1 MSDHTSAPR
10 ISVLTYADSGFV
22 VSLYRP
28 TESLSRTARREIKHA
43 PAPVFLSPL
52 SLLEIRNALNM
63 AIARG
68 EIGEAERDAVM
79 ADIERQIAAGFF
91 RMTQVSQA
99 AIYAKAGELS
109 DRHTQSILTRS
120 LDLMHVAAAL
130 LCKARLF
137 LSTDTRQRKVAQAEG
152 LVMKP

>member
-1 MSDHTSAPR
+1 
-10 ISVLTYADSGFV
+10 LTYADSGFV

-28 TESLSRTARREIKHA
+28 TESLSRVARREIKRA
-43 PAPVFLSPL
+43 PAPVILSAL

-79 ADIERQIAAGFF
+79 ADIEEQIAAGFF
-91 RMTQVSQA
+91 RLAHVSQA

-109 DRHTQSILTRS
+109 DRHTPTHLSRS

-130 LCKARLF
+130 LCKVRLF
-137 LSTDTRQRKVAQAEG
+137 LSTDVRQRKVAQAEG
-152 LVMKP
+152 LAVKP

>member
-1 MSDHTSAPR
+1 M
-10 ISVLTYADSGFV
+10 TYADTGFV

-28 TESLSRTARREIKHA
+28 EPATAAARREIKRA
-43 PAPVFLSPL
+43 AAPVFLSPL

-68 EIGEAERDAVM
+68 ETGAAERDAVL

-91 RMTQVSQA
+91 RVAQVSQA

-109 DRHTQSILTRS
+109 DRHTPALLTRS
-120 LDLMHVAAAL
+120 PDLMHIAAAQ
-130 LCKARLF
+130 LCKASLF
-137 LSTDTRQRKVAQAEG
+137 LSTDTRQRKAAQAEG
-152 LVMKP
+152 LKVKP

>member
-1 MSDHTSAPR
+1 M
-10 ISVLTYADSGFV
+10 
-22 VSLYRP
+22 
-28 TESLSRTARREIKHA
+28 ARREIKRA
-43 PAPVFLSPL
+43 PVPVFLSPL

-68 EIGEAERDAVM
+68 EIGETERDAVM

-91 RMTQVSQA
+91 HAVQVSQA
-99 AIYAKAGELS
+99 AIYAKACELS
-109 DRHTQSILTRS
+109 DSHTPAILARS

-137 LSTDTRQRKVAQAEG
+137 LSTDTRQCKVARAEG
-152 LVMKP
+152 LAVKPSMGTKE